1 MTSLKY
7 IQTFFKEKF
16 EEHIAIS
23 VIEPAVLNSKENEY
37 ARSKKEQN
45 ICFG

>member
-37 ARSKKEQN
+37 AGNQEQN